1 MSNLP
6 RTIIEFTDT
15 KSPDPALAHI
25 TRQVKV
31 NGTPVL
37 LAEDGVEIEYGYGE
51 ITKVILTILPTEV
64 HFTAGR
70 GNE

>member
-51 ITKVILTILPTEV
+51 ITKVTLTILPTEV
-64 HFTAGR
+64 HFTAGK
-70 GNE
+70 G